1 MNIKICTKCIY
12 DQKILG
18 INFDK
23 NGICNYCLQIESLLK
38 EYKTGLPEGEN
49 IFNLILNEIKDIGK
63 NKKYDCIIGVSGGT
77 DSSYLLHLAKK
88 VWGLKPLAVHYDN
101 TWNSAI
107 ATININKM
115 LKQLDIDLYTHV
127 VDNKEVDDIFKSF
140 FFAGVP
146 ELEASTDLAYAYLL
160 RIVSKKF
167 NIKYILEGHSF
178 VTEGISPLGLN
189 YFDGKYI
196 KEIHKKFGKIKLKTY
211 PLLTLTKFLKSI
223 IFDRVKFIRPFWYI
237 NYSKESAQQFLKD
250 KYNWKYYGGHHLEN
264 RMTAFYHQVYL
275 PQKFNVDLRTLS
287 LSALARSGIMKRDD
301 AINELKKKRNID
313 NSLIKLFKKRL
324 NLTDMEY
331 NNVMNSEPN
340 YWQSY
345 PTYKKFFEFF
355 GPIFYFFAKLNLLTM
370 SFYLKYCK
378 KNIINDNNN

>member
-1 MNIKICTKCIY
+1 M
-12 DQKILG
+12 
-18 INFDK
+18 
-23 NGICNYCLQIESLLK
+23 QIESLFK
-38 EYKTGLPEGEN
+38 DYKTGLTEGEN
-49 IFNLILNEIKDIGK
+49 KFNSIVNEIKDNGK

-140 FFAGVP
+140 FLAGVP

-196 KEIHKKFGKIKLKTY
+196 REIHKKFGKIKLKTY

-237 NYSKESAQQFLKD
+237 NYSKETAQQFLK
-250 KYNWKYYGGHHLEN
+250 KNYNWKYYGGHHLEN

-287 LSALARSGIMKRDD
+287 LSALTRSGIMKRDD
-301 AINELKKKRNID
+301 AINDLKKKRNID

-331 NNVMNSEPN
+331 NNVMNSKPN

-345 PTYKKFFEFF
+345 PTYKNFFEFF

>member
-1 MNIKICTKCIY
+1 MTDKVCSICIY
-12 DQKILG
+12 DEKILG

-23 NGICNYCLQIESLLK
+23 NGVCNYCLQIENLLK
-38 EYKTGLPEGEN
+38 EYKTGLAAGEN
-49 IFNLILNEIKDIGK
+49 IFNLILNEIKDSGK

-287 LSALARSGIMKRDD
+287 LSALTRSGIMKRDD
-301 AINELKKKRNID
+301 AINKLKKKRNID

-331 NNVMNSEPN
+331 NNVMNSKPN

-355 GPIFYFFAKLNLLTM
+355 GPVFYFFAKLNLLTM

>member
-1 MNIKICTKCIY
+1 MTEKVCSRCIY

-18 INFDK
+18 INFNI
-23 NGICNYCLQIESLLK
+23 NGICNYCLQIENLLK
-38 EYKTGLPEGEN
+38 VYNTGLPVGEK
-49 IFNLILNEIKDIGK
+49 IFNSIVNEIKNNGK

-140 FFAGVP
+140 FLAGVP
-146 ELEASTDLAYAYLL
+146 ELEASTDLGYAYLL
-160 RIVSKKF
+160 RTVSKKF

-250 KYNWKYYGGHHLEN
+250 KYHWRYYGGHHLEN

-287 LSALARSGIMKRDD
+287 LSALTRSGIMKRED
-301 AINELKKKRNID
+301 AINELKKKKNID

-324 NLTDMEY
+324 NLTDAEY
-331 NNVMNSEPN
+331 NDVMNSKPN

-355 GPIFYFFAKLNLLTM
+355 SPIFYLFAKLNLLTM

-378 KNIINDNNN
+378 KNITNDNNN

>member
-1 MNIKICTKCIY
+1 MTNKVCTKCIY
-12 DQKILG
+12 DEKILG

-23 NGICNYCLQIESLLK
+23 NGICNYCLQIEKLLK
-38 EYKTGLPEGEN
+38 DYKTGLSEGEN
-49 IFNLILNEIKDIGK
+49 KFNSIINEIKDNGK

-77 DSSYLLHLAKK
+77 DSSYLLYLAKK

-127 VDNKEVDDIFKSF
+127 VDNREVDDIFKSF
-140 FFAGVP
+140 FLAGVP

-167 NIKYILEGHSF
+167 KIKYILEGHSF

-196 KEIHKKFGKIKLKTY
+196 REIHKKFGKIKLKTY
-211 PLLTLTKFLKSI
+211 PLLTLAKFLKSI

-237 NYSKESAQQFLKD
+237 SYSKELAQQFLKD

-275 PQKFNVDLRTLS
+275 PQKFNLDLRTLS
-287 LSALARSGIMKRDD
+287 LSALARSGMMKRSD
-301 AINELKKKRNID
+301 AIAELKKKRDID
-313 NSLIKLFKKRL
+313 HGLIKLFKKRL
-324 NLTDMEY
+324 NLTDSEY
-331 NNVMNSEPN
+331 SNVMNSKPN

-355 GPIFYFFAKLNLLTM
+355 SLIFYLFAKLNLLTM

-378 KNIINDNNN
+378 KITSNDNNN

>member
-1 MNIKICTKCIY
+1 MTEKVCSRCIY

-18 INFDK
+18 INFNI
-23 NGICNYCLQIESLLK
+23 NGICNYCLQIENLLK
-38 EYKTGLPEGEN
+38 VYNTGLPVGEK
-49 IFNLILNEIKDIGK
+49 IFNSIINQIKNNGK
-63 NKKYDCIIGVSGGT
+63 NKEYDCIIGVSGGT

-140 FFAGVP
+140 FLAGVP
-146 ELEASTDLAYAYLL
+146 ELEASTDLGYAYLL
-160 RIVSKKF
+160 RIASKKF
-167 NIKYILEGHSF
+167 KIKYILEGHSF

-211 PLLTLTKFLKSI
+211 PLLTLAKFLKSI

-275 PQKFNVDLRTLS
+275 PQKFNVDLKTLS
-287 LSALARSGIMKRDD
+287 LSALTRSGIMKRED
-301 AINELKKKRNID
+301 AINELKKKKNID

-324 NLTDMEY
+324 NLTDAEY
-331 NNVMNSEPN
+331 NDIMNSKPN

-355 GPIFYFFAKLNLLTM
+355 GPVFYFFAKLNLLTM

-378 KNIINDNNN
+378 KNITNDNNN

>member
-1 MNIKICTKCIY
+1 MKHKICSKCIY
-12 DQKILG
+12 DEKILG
-18 INFDK
+18 ISFDK
-23 NGICNYCLQIESLLK
+23 NEICNFCLQIDNLLK
-38 EYKTGLPEGEN
+38 KYKTGLSEGEN
-49 IFNLILNEIKDIGK
+49 IFNLIVNKIKNNGK

-77 DSSYLLHLAKK
+77 DSSYLLYLAKK

-101 TWNSAI
+101 TWNSAA
-107 ATININKM
+107 ATINISKM
-115 LKQLDIDLYTHV
+115 LEQLDIDLYTYV

-140 FFAGVP
+140 FLAGVP

-167 NIKYILEGHSF
+167 NVKYILEGHSF
-178 VTEGISPLGLN
+178 VTEGISPLSLN

-237 NYSKESAQQFLKD
+237 NYSKESAQKFLKEN
-250 KYNWKYYGGHHLEN
+250 YNWKYYGGHHLEN
-264 RMTAFYHQVYL
+264 RITAFYHQVYL

-287 LSALARSGIMKRDD
+287 LSALTRSGIMKRED
-301 AINELKKKRNID
+301 AINELKKKNNID

-324 NLTDMEY
+324 NLTDLEY
-331 NNVMNSEPN
+331 NDVMNSKPN

-345 PTYKKFFEFF
+345 PTYKNFFEFF

-378 KNIINDNNN
+378 KNITNDNNN

>member
-1 MNIKICTKCIY
+1 MDIKICTKCIY
-12 DQKILG
+12 DEKIVG

-23 NGICNYCLQIESLLK
+23 NGVCNYCLQIESLFK
-38 EYKTGLPEGEN
+38 DYKTGLTEGEN
-49 IFNLILNEIKDIGK
+49 KFNSIVNEIKDNGK

-140 FFAGVP
+140 FLAGVP

-196 KEIHKKFGKIKLKTY
+196 REIHKKFGKIKLKTY

-237 NYSKESAQQFLKD
+237 NYSKETAQQFLK
-250 KYNWKYYGGHHLEN
+250 KNYNWKYYGGHHLEN

-287 LSALARSGIMKRDD
+287 LSALTRSGIMKRDD
-301 AINELKKKRNID
+301 AINDLKKKRNID

-331 NNVMNSEPN
+331 NNVMNSKPN

-345 PTYKKFFEFF
+345 PTYKNFFEFF

>member
-1 MNIKICTKCIY
+1 MNIKICTRCIY
-12 DQKILG
+12 DEKILG
-18 INFDK
+18 INFNE

-38 EYKTGLPEGEN
+38 DYKTGLPEGEN
-49 IFNLILNEIKDIGK
+49 KFNSIVNKIKDHGK
-63 NKKYDCIIGVSGGT
+63 NKKYNCIIGVSGGT

-107 ATININKM
+107 ATINIKKM

-140 FFAGVP
+140 FLAGVP

-178 VTEGISPLGLN
+178 VTEGVSPLGLN

-223 IFDRVKFIRPFWYI
+223 IFNRVKFIRPFWYI
-237 NYSKESAQQFLKD
+237 HYSKESAQQFLKD

-264 RMTAFYHQVYL
+264 RITAFYHQVYL

-287 LSALARSGIMKRDD
+287 LSALTRSGIIKRDD
-301 AINELKKKRNID
+301 AINKLKKKINID

-324 NLTDMEY
+324 NLTDMDY
-331 NNVMNSEPN
+331 NNVMNSKPN

-355 GPIFYFFAKLNLLTM
+355 GPIFYFFAKLDLLTM

-378 KNIINDNNN
+378 KNIINDNNS

>member
-1 MNIKICTKCIY
+1 MNNIICTKCIY
-12 DQKILG
+12 DEKISG
-18 INFDK
+18 ISFDK
-23 NGICNYCLQIESLLK
+23 NGICNYCLQIENLLK
-38 EYKTGLPEGEN
+38 EYKTGLTAGEN
-49 IFNLILNEIKDIGK
+49 ILNSIVNEIKNNGK

-77 DSSYLLHLAKK
+77 DSSYLLYLAKK

-140 FFAGVP
+140 FLAGVP
-146 ELEASTDLAYAYLL
+146 ELEASTDLAFAYLL
-160 RIVSKKF
+160 RTVSKKF

-287 LSALARSGIMKRDD
+287 LSALTRNGIMKRED
-301 AINELKKKRNID
+301 AINELKKKKNID

-324 NLTDMEY
+324 NLTDTEY
-331 NNVMNSEPN
+331 NNVMNSKPN

-355 GPIFYFFAKLNLLTM
+355 GPVFYFFAKLNLLTM

-378 KNIINDNNN
+378 KNISNDNNN

>member
-49 IFNLILNEIKDIGK
+49 IFNLILNEIKDSGK

-115 LKQLDIDLYTHV
+115 LKQLYIDLYTHV

-167 NIKYILEGHSF
+167 NINYILEGHSF

-287 LSALARSGIMKRDD
+287 LSALTRSGIMKRDD

>member
-1 MNIKICTKCIY
+1 MTDKVCSICIY
-12 DQKILG
+12 DEKILG
-18 INFDK
+18 INFNK
-23 NGICNYCLQIESLLK
+23 NGICNYCLQIEGLLK
-38 EYKTGLPEGEN
+38 EYETGLPAGEN

-140 FFAGVP
+140 FLAGVP

-287 LSALARSGIMKRDD
+287 LSALTRSGIMKRDD

-331 NNVMNSEPN
+331 TNVMNSKPN

-355 GPIFYFFAKLNLLTM
+355 GPVFYFFAKLNLLTM

-378 KNIINDNNN
+378 KNITNDNNN

>member
-1 MNIKICTKCIY
+1 MTDKVCSICIY
-12 DQKILG
+12 DEKILG
-18 INFDK
+18 INFNK
-23 NGICNYCLQIESLLK
+23 NGICNYCLQIEGLLK
-38 EYKTGLPEGEN
+38 EYETGLPAGEN

-115 LKQLDIDLYTHV
+115 LKQLDIDLFTHV

-140 FFAGVP
+140 FLAGVP

-167 NIKYILEGHSF
+167 KIKYILEGHSF

-287 LSALARSGIMKRDD
+287 LSALTRSGIMKRDD

-331 NNVMNSEPN
+331 TNVMNSKPN

-355 GPIFYFFAKLNLLTM
+355 GPVFYFFAKLNLLTM

-378 KNIINDNNN
+378 KNITNDNNN

>member
-1 MNIKICTKCIY
+1 MIEKVCSRCIY

-23 NGICNYCLQIESLLK
+23 NGICNYCLQIENLLK
-38 EYKTGLPEGEN
+38 IYNTGLPAGEK
-49 IFNLILNEIKDIGK
+49 IFNSIINQIKNNGK
-63 NKKYDCIIGVSGGT
+63 NKEYDCIIGVSGGT

-115 LKQLDIDLYTHV
+115 LKQLDVDLYTHV

-140 FFAGVP
+140 FLAGVP

-287 LSALARSGIMKRDD
+287 LSALTRSGIMKRDD

-331 NNVMNSEPN
+331 NNVMNSKPN

-355 GPIFYFFAKLNLLTM
+355 GPVFYFFAKLNLLTM

>member
-1 MNIKICTKCIY
+1 MTDKVCSRCIY
-12 DQKILG
+12 DEKILG
-18 INFDK
+18 INFNK
-23 NGICNYCLQIESLLK
+23 NGICNYCLQIDDLLK
-38 EYKTGLPEGEN
+38 EYETGLPAGEN

-331 NNVMNSEPN
+331 NNVMNSKPN

-355 GPIFYFFAKLNLLTM
+355 GPIFYFFARLNLLTM

>member
-1 MNIKICTKCIY
+1 MNNIICTKCIY
-12 DQKILG
+12 DEKILG
-18 INFDK
+18 ISFDK
-23 NGICNYCLQIESLLK
+23 DGICNYCLQIENLLK
-38 EYKTGLPEGEN
+38 EYKTGLTAGEN
-49 IFNLILNEIKDIGK
+49 IFNSIVNEIKNNGK

-140 FFAGVP
+140 FLAGVP
-146 ELEASTDLAYAYLL
+146 ELEASTDLGYAYLL

-167 NIKYILEGHSF
+167 KIKYILEGHSF

-211 PLLTLTKFLKSI
+211 PLLTLAKFLKSI

-250 KYNWKYYGGHHLEN
+250 KYHWRYYGGHHLEN

-287 LSALARSGIMKRDD
+287 LSALSRSGIMKRDD

-313 NSLIKLFKKRL
+313 HGLIKLFKKRL
-324 NLTDMEY
+324 NLTDSEY
-331 NNVMNSEPN
+331 SNLMNSKPN

-355 GPIFYFFAKLNLLTM
+355 GPIFYLFAKLNLLTM

-378 KNIINDNNN
+378 KIISNDHNN

>member
-1 MNIKICTKCIY
+1 MTDKVCSRCIY
-12 DQKILG
+12 DEKILG
-18 INFDK
+18 INFNK
-23 NGICNYCLQIESLLK
+23 NGICNYCLQIDDLLK
-38 EYKTGLPEGEN
+38 EYETGLPAGEN

-146 ELEASTDLAYAYLL
+146 ELEASTDLAFAYLL

-287 LSALARSGIMKRDD
+287 LSALTRSGIMKRDD

-331 NNVMNSEPN
+331 NNVMNSKPN

-355 GPIFYFFAKLNLLTM
+355 GPIFYFFARLNLLTM